1 MNNRRK
7 LVIAFGAGAL
17 APLTAI
23 AQQQG
28 KVWRVGFLAQ
38 RNRPVTLET
47 GNYGAF
53 LQGMWEHGYVED
65 KNLVIEW
72 RFTEGRAELLPVLAA
87 ELVRLK
93 VDIIVTTSTPTAQAA
108 QKATTSIPIV
118 MVSVSNPVESGL
130 VKSLARPGGN
140 ITGLSSL
147 SNDVVPKQLEMLLRM
162 VPKLSRV
169 AVLVNPTNASMNTGL
184 KNIRA
189 AADKVKVKVLPVEAS
204 TVSEIEKAFSAI
216 AREKADAVILGTD
229 PLFNQQARQIA
240 ELAMK
245 NRLASIAMF
254 RQSAEAGV
262 LMSYGTSGTE
272 RFRRVAVHVDKI
284 LKGAKPGD
292 LPIELPTEFE
302 LVINRKTANALGLTI
317 PQSILVQATKVI
329 E

>member
-1 MNNRRK
+1 MN
-7 LVIAFGAGAL
+7 A
-17 APLTAI
+17 
-23 AQQQG
+23 
-28 KVWRVGFLAQ
+28 
-38 RNRPVTLET
+38 
-47 GNYGAF
+47 
-53 LQGMWEHGYVED
+53 
-65 KNLVIEW
+65 
-72 RFTEGRAELLPVLAA
+72 
-87 ELVRLK
+87 
-93 VDIIVTTSTPTAQAA
+93 
-108 QKATTSIPIV
+108 
-118 MVSVSNPVESGL
+118 
-130 VKSLARPGGN
+130 
-140 ITGLSSL
+140 
-147 SNDVVPKQLEMLLRM
+147 
-162 VPKLSRV
+162 
-169 AVLVNPTNASMNTGL
+169 GL

-302 LVINRKTANALGLTI
+302 LVINRKTANVLGLTI

>member
-1 MNNRRK
+1 MNKRRK

-17 APLTAI
+17 APLAAF

-38 RNRPVTLET
+38 RNRPVSLET

-53 LQGMWEHGYVED
+53 LQGMREHGYVED

-93 VDIIVTTSTPTAQAA
+93 VDTIVTTSTPTAQAA
-108 QKATTSIPIV
+108 QKATTTIPIV

-169 AVLVNPTNASMNTGL
+169 AVLVNPTNSSMNTGL
-184 KNIRA
+184 KNIQA